1 MEGES
6 EVEPFERDT
15 VVSNGYL
22 LAAVEAELHA
32 DAAEDALS
40 EAELE
45 QLADRVEER
54 TGIPVRMA
62 YETDIDPS
70 FEMSVYQRNDGDF
83 PGLLFTTSVERATF
97 EDDEAAVEE
106 LQQRRDTIARV
117 CEDIDFTP
125 SVLPGEELADIVE
138 RYRSRDD

>member
-1 MEGES
+1 MEGKS

-83 PGLLFTTSVERATF
+83 PGLLFTTSVERAAF